1 MKVKRRDPSTGRRKG
16 TEHMDSKG
24 KMGCGCLVGGLII
37 IMILT
42 GVFLH
47 PVSLKF
53 MAKQV
58 RYEDKIVPADA
69 VFVPR
74 FPEDRNGELY
84 VEAFR
89 EYFSGNGKVVY
100 IEDDK
105 VLGTDIYDLV
115 SRMAKTRG
123 IKDGAIK
130 SVEPGN
136 NGGKKTTVLK
146 EKLKAAGI
154 RKVIVVVPEYA
165 SRRYHQMYDSTR
177 DGGAILCMIKPVQVS
192 YFRKDAWW
200 RDELSRSIM
209 GREFYTSLTYYYSLL
224 RKDNAK

>member
-1 MKVKRRDPSTGRRKG
+1 
-16 TEHMDSKG
+16 MDNKG
-24 KMGCGCLVGGLII
+24 KTGCGCLIGGLVI

-42 GVFLH
+42 GVLLH
-47 PVSLKF
+47 PVSLRF
-53 MAKQV
+53 MAKQF

-74 FPEDRNGELY
+74 FPEDRTGELY

-123 IKDGAIK
+123 IKEGAIK
-130 SVEPGN
+130 SVELGN
-136 NGGKKTTVLK
+136 NGGGKTAALK
-146 EKLKAAGI
+146 EKLKASGV
-154 RKVIVVVPEYA
+154 RKVIVVIPEYA

-177 DGGAILCMIKPVQVS
+177 DGGAILYMIKPVQVS
-192 YFRKDAWW
+192 YFRKDGWW
-200 RDELSRSIM
+200 RDDPSRSIM
-209 GREFYTSLTYYYSLL
+209 AREFYTSLTYYYSLL
-224 RKDNAK
+224 RKDNTK

>member
-1 MKVKRRDPSTGRRKG
+1 
-16 TEHMDSKG
+16 MDSKG
-24 KMGCGCLVGGLII
+24 KMGCGCLIGLLII

-42 GVFLH
+42 GILLH
-47 PVSLKF
+47 PASLRF
-53 MAKQV
+53 MAKQF

-69 VFVPR
+69 IFVPR

-123 IKDGAIK
+123 IREGTIK

-136 NGGKKTTVLK
+136 NGVKKAATFK
-146 EKLKAAGI
+146 EKLKTSGVK
-154 RKVIVVVPEYA
+154 KVIVVVPEYA

-177 DGGAILCMIKPVQVS
+177 DGGAILCMIKAAQVS
-192 YFRKDAWW
+192 YFRKDGWW

-209 GREFYTSLTYYYSLL
+209 AREFYASLTYYSSLL
-224 RKDNAK
+224 RKDNEK